1 MPVPDFSPG
10 EVLTAAAMDS
20 IGLWKITSASATSGS
35 VLNISNC
42 FSSDYTNYRVTVTA
56 RTASAVGLNM
66 QLRAA
71 GSNLGTSG
79 YYSTRVGYPY
89 SGGGVSLANDNN
101 AAQWQIAIIA
111 DTTESAGSIDI
122 FNPQIAQRTTYACQG
137 SDSRTPAGALGG
149 FVSSGVYNANT
160 VVDGISINCGANTF
174 SNIVVTVY
182 GYRK

>member
-35 VLNISNC
+35 VLNISDC
-42 FSSDYTNYRVTVTA
+42 FTSDYTQYRVTVTA
-56 RTASAVGLNM
+56 RTASAVGLSL

-71 GSNLGTSG
+71 GSNLGTNG
-79 YYSTRVGYPY
+79 YYSSRVGYPY
-89 SGGGVSLANDNN
+89 AGGGASIANDNN

-111 DTTESAGSIDI
+111 DTTEAGGSFDI
-122 FNPQIAQRTTYACQG
+122 FNPQIAQRTTYSLQG
-137 SDSRTPAGALGG
+137 TDARTGGSGA
-149 FVSSGVYNANT
+149 FISSGFYNANT
-160 VVDGISINCGANTF
+160 VVDGISISCGANTF
-174 SNIVVTVY
+174 SSIVVTVY